1 MIESSSKSEQGLLN
15 PTVLY
20 FIVGMT
26 LYLGALALMI
36 QAETSG
42 QSSWLLRAG
51 VALFQSCMVFFLFTP
66 LHDATHGSA
75 SSTRWINQT
84 ILYGVWPAFLTNPH
98 LFFRLHIHH
107 HAYTNDPAQDPDH
120 FTAHRSLLVRW
131 VKSFLL
137 MTHYHLF
144 YLSKFVSAKRDL
156 GHIIASLFSQ
166 AVFMSLMVFT
176 PLTLPLFF
184 GMGLP
189 AFLGIGVLAFVNT
202 SWPHHPAEDRD
213 RMRNTVN
220 HYVPK
225 WMQWL
230 CANQNLHHVHHLNP
244 SLPWYRYPEYWRKH
258 EAEFRAKGARVIE
271 VLGSKTY

>member
-1 MIESSSKSEQGLLN
+1 MRRFLN
-15 PTVLY
+15 PTLIY
-20 FIVGMT
+20 FLLGMG
-26 LYLGALALMI
+26 LYLAALAFIL
-36 QAETSG
+36 QAEIRG
-42 QSSWLLRAG
+42 ESSWGLRFG
-51 VALFQSCMVFFLFTP
+51 ITLFQTAMVFFLFTP

-75 SSTRWINQT
+75 SPTRWINQM

-98 LFFRLHIHH
+98 LFFRIHIHH
-107 HAYTNDPAQDPDH
+107 HAYTNDPEQDPDH

-131 VKSFLL
+131 VKSYLL

-144 YLSKFVSAKRDL
+144 FLSKFVRAKRDL
-156 GHIIASLFSQ
+156 AHVAASLFSQ
-166 AVFMSLMVFT
+166 VVFMSLMVFT
-176 PLTLPLFF
+176 SLTLPLFF

-189 AFLGIGVLAFVNT
+189 AFLGIGLLAFVNT
-202 SWPHHPAEDRD
+202 SWPHHPADERD

-230 CANQNLHHVHHLNP
+230 LANQNLHHVHHLNP

-258 EAEFRAKGARVIE
+258 ESECRAKGARIIE
-271 VLGSKTY
+271 VLGAKSY